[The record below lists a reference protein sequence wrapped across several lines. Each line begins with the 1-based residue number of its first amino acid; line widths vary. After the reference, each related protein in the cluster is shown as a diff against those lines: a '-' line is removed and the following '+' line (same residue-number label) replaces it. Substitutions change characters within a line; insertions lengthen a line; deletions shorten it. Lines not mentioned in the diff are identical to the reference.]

1 MMRRL
6 EDKDAPFML
15 EWMHDDTVNCNFRY
29 PFSEMTLD
37 KAEAFIRESFN
48 EKNQHF
54 AIVDD
59 NDEYLGTISLKN
71 ISLQDSNAEYAI
83 VTRKKAQGTGAAMQA
98 TQELIQYAFEELK
111 LHKLYLNVLEENG
124 RARKFY
130 EKCGFV
136 QEGIIK
142 DAVRIKNNYKNLV
155 LYGMIAEDDNG
166 RNSLD
171 IGR

>member
-1 MMRRL
+1 
-6 EDKDAPFML
+6 
-15 EWMHDDTVNCNFRY
+15 
-29 PFSEMTLD
+29 
-37 KAEAFIRESFN
+37 
-48 EKNQHF
+48 
-54 AIVDD
+54 
-59 NDEYLGTISLKN
+59 
-71 ISLQDSNAEYAI
+71 
-83 VTRKKAQGTGAAMQA
+83 MQA

-111 LHKLYLNVLEENG
+111 LHKLYLNVLDENG